1 MRILA
6 DANISHYTVQRLN
19 ALGHDAVYAL
29 DLLSPTADDRSI
41 VNTAVA
47 ENRVILTQDLDFT
60 NLIALSGAAQP
71 SLISLRLSDSREA
84 NVNRA
89 LESVLPDLEERV
101 AGGII
106 ATVED
111 ARFRI
116 RRLPVH

>member
-6 DANISHYTVQRLN
+6 DANISRYTVQSLN
-19 ALGHDAVYAL
+19 ALGHDAVYTL
-29 DLLSPTADDRSI
+29 DLLSPMADDRSI

-60 NLIALSGAAQP
+60 NILALSDAAQP
-71 SLISLRLSDSREA
+71 SLISLRLCDSGEA

-89 LESVLPDLEERV
+89 LESVLPGLEERV

-111 ARFRI
+111 TRVRI
-116 RRLPVH
+116 RQLPVH

>member
-6 DANISHYTVQRLN
+6 DVNISHYTVQHLN

-29 DLLSPTADDRSI
+29 DLLPATAPDHSI
-41 VNTAVA
+41 VSVAVA
-47 ENRVILTQDLDFT
+47 ENRVILTQDQDFT
-60 NLIALSGAAQP
+60 DIIALSGAAQP

-84 NVNRA
+84 NVNRV
-89 LESVLPDLEERV
+89 LESELPNLEEPA

-111 ARFRI
+111 TRVRI
-116 RRLPVH
+116 RRLPIK

>member
-19 ALGHDAVYAL
+19 ALGYDAVYVP
-29 DLLSPTADDRSI
+29 DLLSPKADDRSI
-41 VNTAVA
+41 VNTAAA
-47 ENRVILTQDLDFT
+47 ENRVILTQDQDFT
-60 NLIALSGAAQP
+60 DIIALSGAAQP

-84 NVNRA
+84 NVNRV
-89 LESVLPDLEERV
+89 LESELPNLEEPA

-111 ARFRI
+111 TRVRI
-116 RRLPVH
+116 RQLPVH